1 MSIDELRD
9 NLYFFIELAI
19 SEARKNRSLAITR
32 DVIKILQNQIKIEI
46 EIAKLQRKENK
57 SNLDKLNEILNNILD
72 D

>member
-1 MSIDELRD
+1 MNIDELRE

-19 SEARKNRSLAITR
+19 SEARKNNSLAITK

-46 EIAKLQRKENK
+46 EIAKLRRKEDK
-57 SNLDKLNEILNNILD
+57 SNLDRLNEILNNILD

>member
-1 MSIDELRD
+1 MSIDELRE

-19 SEARKNRSLAITR
+19 SEARKTRSLAITR
-32 DVIKILQNQIKIEI
+32 DVIKILQTQIKIEI

-57 SNLDKLNEILNNILD
+57 NNLDRLNEILNNILD